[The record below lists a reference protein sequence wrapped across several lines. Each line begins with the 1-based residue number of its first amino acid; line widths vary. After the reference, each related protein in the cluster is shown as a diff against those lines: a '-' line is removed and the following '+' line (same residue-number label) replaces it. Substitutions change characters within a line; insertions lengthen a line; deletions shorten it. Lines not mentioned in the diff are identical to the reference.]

1 MTFFVYI
8 FSFVV
13 LISIIVFIHELGHF
27 SFARLFG
34 VRVLDFSIGFGKS
47 IKSWETKS
55 KTIFN
60 LRLLPFGGYVKMN
73 GEEILE
79 KSQSSDSYSSKKY
92 YQKLLITL
100 GGPIFN
106 FVLAIIIFFIIN
118 LFGIYKILP
127 IAGDVLPNS
136 IAYQKG
142 IEKGDLISMIDNIP
156 ISSFSEAQL
165 ALSKRLGDSG
175 DLKIQILRN
184 DNTFDFFLPINNWLS
199 SKEPS
204 NLLYELGIFPPLK
217 PIIGSVVEA
226 SPAAKGKIKSGD
238 EVLEINDKP
247 VTYWGDIRE
256 EINKSRGNEI
266 LVKILRE
273 NKIDTLRVK
282 PSLAEN
288 TFNWQIGI
296 SSSFEISDKVR
307 VLEKFSVKD
316 SLKNSISQTYIV
328 IENSMTFIR
337 KIIFGQVSAKNLGG
351 PVMIGQYAGESVIY
365 GGFYSFF
372 YLIALISISLGIVNL
387 FPLPVLDGGQA
398 VILTIERIIGR
409 DLPPKLLDFFYR
421 FGTVF
426 LIFLFAFV
434 FFNDI
439 FRILQS

>member
-34 VRVLDFSIGFGKS
+34 VRVLDFSIGFGRS

-118 LFGIYKILP
+118 LLGIYKILP

-136 IAYQKG
+136 IAYEQG
-142 IEKGDLISMIDNIP
+142 IEKGDLISKIDNIP

-175 DLKIQILRN
+175 NLKIQILRN

-217 PIIGSVVEA
+217 PIIGSVLEA

-238 EVLEINDKP
+238 KVLEISDKP
-247 VTYWGDIRE
+247 ITYWGDIRE

-337 KIIFGQVSAKNLGG
+337 KIIFGQVSAKTLGG

-398 VILTIERIIGR
+398 VILTIEKIIGR

>member
-34 VRVLDFSIGFGKS
+34 VRVLDFSIGFGRS

-118 LFGIYKILP
+118 LLGIYKILP

-136 IAYQKG
+136 IAYEQG
-142 IEKGDLISMIDNIP
+142 IEKGDLISKIDNIS

-175 DLKIQILRN
+175 DLKIQIVRN

-238 EVLEINDKP
+238 KVLEINDKP
-247 VTYWGDIRE
+247 ITYWGDIRE

-282 PSLAEN
+282 PRLAEN

-316 SLKNSISQTYIV
+316 SLKNSISQTYMV

-398 VILTIERIIGR
+398 AILTIERIIGR

>member
-34 VRVLDFSIGFGKS
+34 VRVLDFSIGFGRS

-73 GEEILE
+73 GEDILE

-118 LFGIYKILP
+118 LLGIYKILP
-127 IAGDVLPNS
+127 ITGDVLPNS
-136 IAYQKG
+136 IAYEQG
-142 IEKGDLISMIDNIP
+142 IEKGDLISKIDNIP

-175 DLKIQILRN
+175 NLKIQILRN

-217 PIIGSVVEA
+217 PIIGSVLEA

-238 EVLEINDKP
+238 KVLEISDKP
-247 VTYWGDIRE
+247 ITYWGDIRE

-316 SLKNSISQTYIV
+316 SFKNSISQTYIV

-337 KIIFGQVSAKNLGG
+337 KIIFGQVSAKTLGG

-387 FPLPVLDGGQA
+387 FPIPVLDGGQA

>member
-34 VRVLDFSIGFGKS
+34 VRVLDFSIGFGRS

-118 LFGIYKILP
+118 LLGIYKILP

-136 IAYQKG
+136 IAYEQG
-142 IEKGDLISMIDNIP
+142 IEKGDLISKIDNIP
-156 ISSFSEAQL
+156 ISSFSEAQV

-184 DNTFDFFLPINNWLS
+184 DNTFDFFLPINNWLI

-238 EVLEINDKP
+238 KVLEISDKP
-247 VTYWGDIRE
+247 ITYWGDIRE

-328 IENSMTFIR
+328 IESSMTFIR

-421 FGTVF
+421 LGTVF

>member
-34 VRVLDFSIGFGKS
+34 VRVLDFSIGFGRS

-328 IENSMTFIR
+328 IENSMTFIS

-439 FRILQS
+439 FRILQ